1 MIKVVKVVFL
11 LLLLSG
17 CAYEP
22 ILLKNNYDFN
32 FIDINSSGNQDI
44 NQIIKNKIL
53 LNTKKK
59 SSTKIKISFQ
69 SKKDKTIIS
78 SNKKGDPIIYKIT
91 IKLKYNIEENEKII
105 LRNEITKQ
113 TTYNNIDDKF
123 ELLKK
128 EENMTKNLSEKV
140 AEDILISITTLL
152 K

>member
-32 FIDINSSGNQDI
+32 FIDINSSGNQEI
-44 NQIIKNKIL
+44 NRIVKNKLL
-53 LNTKKK
+53 LNTKKGG
-59 SSTKIKISFQ
+59 STSLKIFFQ

-78 SNKKGDPIIYKIT
+78 SNKKGDPTIYKIT
-91 IKLKYNIEENEKII
+91 VKLKYNIEEDEKII
-105 LRNEITKQ
+105 LRNEIIKQ

-128 EENMTKNLSEKV
+128 EDNMTKNLSEKF

>member
-44 NQIIKNKIL
+44 NQIIKNKLL